1 MTRSTFLS
9 MLMLVCGSCGCAP
22 TDEGRDHQSTP
33 IHQDAATEQG
43 GVADV
48 FQFDEAAGVISMSL
62 AGRVGQIRR
71 FDIGQGSVTLEII
84 EANDNQTTF
93 RFTPEIEGG
102 YTTYE
107 CKLPVTTEP
116 ITIQINQDGTPGPT
130 SFDLSKCRMIK
141 SGNALLE

>member
-1 MTRSTFLS
+1 
-9 MLMLVCGSCGCAP
+9 
-22 TDEGRDHQSTP
+22 
-33 IHQDAATEQG
+33 
-43 GVADV
+43 
-48 FQFDEAAGVISMSL
+48 MSL